1 MSLLYI
7 VSISQLGR
15 VQSTMTSERMGF
27 LRSRS
32 VYLLGLQELIEWA
45 LYAVE
50 GSIFIV

>member
-32 VYLLGLQELIEWA
+32 VHLLGLQKLMEWA